1 MLARMFTPATDPA
14 RAPSRHLLALEMR
27 AVFELGAFFSMA
39 PLLRLAPA
47 GDGHPV
53 LVLPGLGAGDAST
66 RPLRAFLRDR
76 GYRAHGWK
84 LGPNRGPRPGVETK
98 MQHRLAEL
106 TDRHGRKVSVV
117 GWSLGGIFARE
128 LARRAPE
135 QVRSVITLGS
145 PFAGEPRASHAWRL
159 YEALSGRAAHD
170 GPAREAMK
178 QPPPVPS
185 TAIYSRSDGVVAW
198 QGCLEREGP
207 SSENIEVVGSHGGL
221 GHHPAVLYAV
231 ADRLARPEGQWR
243 PFERSGTR
251 RLVYPE
257 PHRTAPAA

>member
-1 MLARMFTPATDPA
+1 MLTTPLTAAPTA
-14 RAPSRHLLALEMR
+14 APSRHLLALEMR

-106 TDRHGRKVSVV
+106 ADRHGRKVSVV

-198 QGCLEREGP
+198 QCCVEKSGP
-207 SSENIEVVGSHGGL
+207 LHENIEVEASHLGL
-221 GHHPAVLYAV
+221 GFNPLSWYAI
-231 ADRLARPEGQWR
+231 ADRLAQPEGKWQR
-243 PFERSGTR
+243 FDRSGGR
-251 RLVYPE
+251 AWLYRD
-257 PHRTAPAA
+257 PHRRGWF